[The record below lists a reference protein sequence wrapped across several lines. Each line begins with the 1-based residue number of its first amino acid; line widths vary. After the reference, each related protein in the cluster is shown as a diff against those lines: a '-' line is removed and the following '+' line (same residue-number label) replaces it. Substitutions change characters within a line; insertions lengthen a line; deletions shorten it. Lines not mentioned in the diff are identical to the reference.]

1 MSSKAS
7 VDLACKGKYNGK
19 ASKEEKR
26 HALEQHG
33 TNASYYA
40 THKEL
45 DKELKKQGINCKV
58 DTKEH
63 TKTMREYVTKNKEAT
78 ITEMTEAL
86 KRLGVKSSYS
96 NKEEYKDAC
105 KQAKIKFVKE

>member
-1 MSSKAS
+1 MSTSTKTS
-7 VDLACKGKYNGK
+7 VAVKGKSNGQ
-19 ASKEEKR
+19 ASKQEKR
-26 HALEQHG
+26 NTLQKQG
-33 TNASYYA
+33 SKVSTSA

-86 KRLGVKSSYS
+86 KRLGVKSSYP